1 MTQKEKSDLQYTLQD
16 VLRNLVPSWH
26 ISKESRT
33 AIVKILMIMLMLSKI
48 GHRLPLKVFS
58 QSSPPEIV
66 EVYPGEDNLLSL
78 TELWNALT
86 PLQRAILIYFELQVP
101 HTAEELL
108 DETPGTITSFFSQ
121 AENRLAGLPVWDH
134 IVALALSPNLPTSL
148 PTDANELRA
157 GFTDDGTLTL
167 FVTNDSDESK
177 AITFM
182 PDLDISLYA
191 SIAGIASNVF
201 DYQNTETE
209 MLDSVTEDIVF
220 EVFDLEPSYS

>member
-1 MTQKEKSDLQYTLQD
+1 MTQQEKRDFEQTARDLLQS
-16 VLRNLVPSWH
+16 LTPSWH
-26 ISKESRT
+26 VSRESRV
-33 AIVKILMIMLMLSKI
+33 AIVKILMIMLMLNKLS
-48 GHRLPLKVFS
+48 HRLPLKVFS

-78 TELWNALT
+78 PELWNALT
-86 PLQRAILIYFELQVP
+86 PTQRAILIYFELQVP

-121 AENRLAGLPVWDH
+121 AENRLSGLPVWDQ
-134 IVALALSPNLPTSL
+134 IVAVALSPNLPTSL
-148 PTDANELRA
+148 PSDTSEFRA

-182 PDLDISLYA
+182 PDLDIGLYA
-191 SIAGIASNVF
+191 SIAGIVLNVF
-201 DYQNTETE
+201 EYQKTDLE
-209 MLDSVTEDIVF
+209 MLDTVTEDTVL

>member
-1 MTQKEKSDLQYTLQD
+1 MTQQEKRNIEQTARTLLQSLI
-16 VLRNLVPSWH
+16 PSWH
-26 ISKESRT
+26 ISKESRM
-33 AIVKILMIMLMLSKI
+33 AIAKILMIMLMLSKV

-78 TELWNALT
+78 SELWSALT
-86 PLQRAILIYFELQVP
+86 PMQRAILVYFEVQVP

-108 DETPGTITSFFSQ
+108 DETSGTITSFFSQ
-121 AENRLAGLPVWDH
+121 AENSLGGLPVWDH

-148 PTDANELRA
+148 PADANELRA

-167 FVTNDSDESK
+167 FVTNDSDESR

-191 SIAGIASNVF
+191 SIAGLTLNVS

-209 MLDSVTEDIVF
+209 MLDSVTEDMVY
-220 EVFDLEPSYS
+220 EVFDLEPSWS

>member
-1 MTQKEKSDLQYTLQD
+1 MTLQEKRD
-16 VLRNLVPSWH
+16 FEQTARNLLQRLTPSWH
-26 ISKESRT
+26 VSKESRI

-78 TELWNALT
+78 PELWNALT
-86 PLQRAILIYFELQVP
+86 PMQRAILIYFELQVP

-108 DETPGTITSFFSQ
+108 DETPGTITSFFNQ
-121 AENRLAGLPVWDH
+121 AENRLGGLPVWDH

-157 GFTDDGTLTL
+157 GFTDDGTLTV
-167 FVTNDSDESK
+167 FVTNDSDESR

-191 SIAGIASNVF
+191 SIAGIALNVF

-220 EVFDLEPSYS
+220 EVFDLEPAFS